1 MTFVERLETFL
12 KFDRIESHSVRVR
25 ARAVYVIGFLFVA
38 TQLINQI
45 GLYITYNSFTAD
57 HMLSMAVSILV
68 FTCIF
73 NLRYKLNFPFYAG
86 LFSFLIIAA
95 TLASAVP
102 DKTGINSAL
111 IPFFILGCMAN
122 GFICGVRAVAVFCGL
137 GFVTIWY
144 LYTVSQG
151 YPAGGALDPDV
162 FAMRNFQ
169 RAFQSSLALMMVGF
183 VCGLF
188 SKNMHGAFAT
198 LEEGLSTARE
208 NDRAKTQFL
217 ANMSHELRTPMNGI
231 LGISEVLMETDL
243 DAEQTELT
251 ALINQSG
258 ETLVGLITDVLLF
271 SQIES
276 GKVQLSSDPI
286 DIKSLVKKAAAPHR
300 VLAAQKNI
308 PIHLSVPATLPRPV
322 YGDANRLQHVISSI
336 IGNAVK
342 FTDAGRVDVS
352 VKSAENRE
360 GYTRLIFSIRDTG
373 IGIAEDKL
381 PIIFDRFRQANETRK
396 RAHGGTGLGLTV
408 AQGLVYLMQGEVSAM
423 SREGAGSI
431 FCVTVDLPNTDHESD
446 SDSLYANPQI
456 IANVSEQAKPA
467 LQTPAIGRPLLTS

>member
-144 LYTVSQG
+144 LYT
-151 YPAGGALDPDV
+151 
-162 FAMRNFQ
+162 
-169 RAFQSSLALMMVGF
+169 
-183 VCGLF
+183 CGLF